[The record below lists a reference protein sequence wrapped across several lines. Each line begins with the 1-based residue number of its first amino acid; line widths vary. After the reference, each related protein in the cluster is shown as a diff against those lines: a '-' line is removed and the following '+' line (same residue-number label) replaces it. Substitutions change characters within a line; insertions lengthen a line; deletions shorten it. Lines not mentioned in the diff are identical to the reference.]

1 MKFMKEFIENF
12 SRQPAFSSSEARN
25 FFSFRNGP
33 KGYYKTAVNNLIM
46 SGRLRRITRGHY
58 TFHDEVQF
66 VGFAFKPF
74 YYGLE
79 DALSLRNL
87 WEQETNPVII
97 TPRKVR
103 SGLRTFEGRNYVVRW
118 IDRSMFFGYSPLRYG
133 DIYIPV
139 ADPEKILI
147 DMVYYHEF
155 LSGEVI
161 EGLLEVIDKDLLD
174 EYLYRLKPSLRM
186 KVLAILKGNGK
197 FTGKASDALP

>member
-1 MKFMKEFIENF
+1 MKFMKEFIEMF
-12 SRQPAFSSSEARN
+12 SDKPAFSSSEARN

-33 KGYYKTAVNNLIM
+33 EGYYKTVLNNLV
-46 SGRLRRITRGHY
+46 SQGKVHRITRGHY
-58 TFHDEVQF
+58 TFHNEAQF

-103 SGLRTFEGRNYVVRW
+103 NGVRDFEGRNYLVHW
-118 IDRSMFFGYSPLRYG
+118 IARNMFFGFSLLRY
-133 DIYIPV
+133 DDFYIPV

-147 DMVYYHEF
+147 DFVYYHKF
-155 LSGEVI
+155 LPDETVEELI
-161 EGLLEVIDKDLLD
+161 NAVNRKVMD
-174 EYLYRLKPSLRM
+174 EYLSKLNPILR
-186 KVLAILKGNGK
+186 KNVIAIIEGK
-197 FTGKASDALP
+197 